1 MGRKIVKKINTNTK
15 YKHTQ
20 MKWNLNNKLWIL
32 GILAVSMFVFT
43 CNVQKSA
50 VKRDA
55 NGKILV
61 DTNPSSAYLTPAES
75 MKSFHLPKGYRLEL
89 VASEPMIHEP
99 VAITWDGNGRMFV
112 AEMNTYMQDAEG
124 TGEMN
129 PVCNVKR
136 LEDTNGDGKMDKAVV
151 FIDSLL
157 LPRLILAL
165 DDRLL
170 VAETNV
176 NHIYSYRDT
185 DNDGVADEKK
195 LVYRNDFV
203 NTNNL
208 EHQKSGLVWNL
219 DNKMYVT
226 YQDVRYKYD
235 NGMLKT
241 EQLINGSGG
250 QWGLAN
256 DNYGRL
262 FYSTAG
268 GENPALDFQQNP
280 YFGRF
285 DAANQFDNEFQ
296 SVWPI
301 ISTPDVQGG
310 LARLRPDST
319 LNHFTACAGQSVF
332 RGTAFPADANGDLF
346 IPEPVGRLIRRAKV
360 INTDGKI
367 TLKNAYE
374 KEEFIASTDMNFRPV
389 NSATGPD
396 GCLYIVDMYRGIIQE
411 GNWTK
416 KGTYLRKQI
425 DQKKF
430 DKNIGRGRIYR
441 VVYDGIKPDK
451 TPPRMLSLPTSQLV
465 QYLSHPNGW
474 WRDNAQKIM
483 VVRGEKEVVP
493 ALREV
498 ALNSPTQ
505 LARIHALWTMN
516 GLNSLDRPTLLAA
529 LKDKD
534 AEVRKTALW
543 ICEEPIR
550 AGDDKLIDEVATLR
564 NDPSADVR
572 YQLALSLRFN
582 NSEKAQG
589 IISDLL
595 KAYPENKILAESQ
608 KKYQN
613 YLVSKA
619 EAEKNSKLM
628 AATDQKLIKDGALI
642 FKQLCATC
650 HGADGKGVINGGK
663 DMPAP
668 PLAGAKDVNG
678 DPEKLIKILLHGLSG
693 PVDGKTYA
701 DIMPPLGGNTDEYI
715 ASVISYIRNDM
726 GNKASVVKPDLV
738 KKVRQ
743 VSSGRTTPWTIKE
756 LDAAKK

>member
-1 MGRKIVKKINTNTK
+1 MQLIKR
-15 YKHTQ
+15 
-20 MKWNLNNKLWIL
+20 NLNSTHLIL
-32 GILAVSMFVFT
+32 GILFVSMSVYT
-43 CNVQKSA
+43 CKVKQNA

-55 NGKILV
+55 EGKIV
-61 DTNPSSAYLTPAES
+61 VNTNPSSAYLSPEES
-75 MKSFHLPKGYRLEL
+75 LKAFHIQKGYKLEL
-89 VASEPMIHEP
+89 VATEPMIHEP
-99 VAITWDGNGRMFV
+99 VAIAWDGDGRMFV

-124 TGEMN
+124 TGEMS
-129 PVCNVKR
+129 PVCKIKR

-151 FIDSLL
+151 FIDNLL

-170 VAETNV
+170 VGETNS

-185 DNDGVADEKK
+185 NDDGVADEKK
-195 LVYRNDFV
+195 MVFRNDEV

-208 EHQKSGLVWNL
+208 EHQKSGLIWNL
-219 DNKMYVT
+219 DNKMYLT

-256 DNYGRL
+256 DDYGRL
-262 FYSTAG
+262 FYSSAG
-268 GENPALDFQQNP
+268 GETPALDFQQNP
-280 YFGRF
+280 YFGRL
-285 DAANQFDNEFQ
+285 DVQNQLDKGFQ
-296 SVWPI
+296 DVWPVI
-301 ISTPDVQGG
+301 ATPDVQGG
-310 LARLRPDST
+310 LSRLRADST

-332 RGTAFPADANGDLF
+332 RGNSLPADANGDLF

-360 INTDGKI
+360 VNTDGMI
-367 TLKNAYE
+367 TLKNAYD
-374 KEEFIASTDMNFRPV
+374 KEEFIATTDMNFRPV
-389 NSATGPD
+389 NSVTGPD

-425 DQKKF
+425 DEKKF

-451 TPPRMLSLPTSQLV
+451 TPPRMLSIPTSQLV

-483 VVRGEKEVVP
+483 VVRGDKAVVP

-498 ALNSPTQ
+498 ALNSPVQ

-550 AGDDKLIDEVATLR
+550 AGDETLVNGVAFLK

-572 YQLALSLRFN
+572 FQLALSLRFN
-582 NSEKAQG
+582 NSEKAQS
-589 IISDLL
+589 IIADLQQG
-595 KAYPENKILAESQ
+595 YPDNKILNESQ
-608 KKYQN
+608 RRYQN
-613 YLVSKA
+613 YIKSKT
-619 EAEKNSKLM
+619 EADQKSKLM
-628 AATDQKLIKDGALI
+628 AAADQKLIKDGALI

-650 HGADGKGVINGGK
+650 HGADGKGINNGGK

-693 PVDGKTYA
+693 PVDGKVYA

-726 GNKASVVKPDLV
+726 GNKAAVVKPELV

-743 VSSGRTTPWTIKE
+743 ESLSRTTPWTMKE

>member
-1 MGRKIVKKINTNTK
+1 MKVK
-15 YKHTQ
+15 
-20 MKWNLNNKLWIL
+20 NLNNNYLIL

-43 CNVQKSA
+43 CKVKQNA

-55 NGKILV
+55 EGKIVV
-61 DTNPSSAYLTPAES
+61 DTNPSSAYLTPGES
-75 MKSFHLPKGYRLEL
+75 MKSFHLPKGYRMEL

-99 VAITWDGNGRMFV
+99 VAITWDGNGRMYV

-129 PVCNVKR
+129 AVCRIKR
-136 LEDTNGDGKMDKAVV
+136 LEDTDGDGKMDKVVV

-170 VAETNV
+170 VGETNY
-176 NHIYSYRDT
+176 NHIHSYRDT
-185 DNDGVADEKK
+185 NGDGVADEKK
-195 LVYRNDFV
+195 MVFRNDAAS
-203 NTNNL
+203 TNNL
-208 EHQKSGLVWNL
+208 EHQKSGLIWNL

-241 EQLINGSGG
+241 ENLINGSGG

-262 FYSTAG
+262 FYSAAG
-268 GENPALDFQQNP
+268 GETPALDFQQNP

-285 DAANQFDNEFQ
+285 DAQNQFDDEFRA
-296 SVWPI
+296 VWPI

-310 LARLRPDST
+310 VRRLRPDST

-332 RGTAFPADANGDLF
+332 RGNALPADAIGDLF

-360 INTDGKI
+360 INTDGMI
-367 TLKNAYE
+367 TLKNTYN

-389 NSATGPD
+389 NSMTGPD

-416 KGTYLRKQI
+416 KGTFLRQQI
-425 DQKKF
+425 DEKKF

-451 TPPRMLSLPTSQLV
+451 TPPRMLSVPSAQLV

-483 VVRGEKEVVP
+483 VVRGDKSVVP

-498 ALNSPTQ
+498 ALNSPSQ
-505 LARIHALWTMN
+505 LARIHAFWTMN

-529 LKDKD
+529 FKDKD

-543 ICEEPIR
+543 ISEESLR
-550 AGDDKLIDEVATLR
+550 AGDDKLVNEVAFLK

-582 NSEKAQG
+582 KSDKAQA
-589 IISDLL
+589 IIADMMKS
-595 KAYPENKILAESQ
+595 YPDHKILRESQ
-608 KKYQN
+608 SKYQN
-613 YLVSKA
+613 YLKSKEDAEKKSKMMA
-619 EAEKNSKLM
+619 EA
-628 AATDQKLIKDGALI
+628 DQKLIKDGALI

-650 HGADGKGVINGGK
+650 HGADGKGINNGK

-693 PVDGKTYA
+693 PVDGKSYA

-726 GNKASVVKPDLV
+726 GNKASVVKTELV

-743 VSSGRTTPWTIKE
+743 ESANRTSPWTMKE

>member
-1 MGRKIVKKINTNTK
+1 VS
-15 YKHTQ
+15 Q
-20 MKWNLNNKLWIL
+20 NKL
-32 GILAVSMFVFT
+32 
-43 CNVQKSA
+43 
-50 VKRDA
+50 KRDET
-55 NGKILV
+55 GKIIV
-61 DTNPSSAYLTPAES
+61 NTNPSSAYLSPQES
-75 MKSFHLPKGYRLEL
+75 MKAIHLQKGYRLEL

-99 VAITWDGNGRMFV
+99 VAITWDGNGRMYV
-112 AEMNTYMQDAEG
+112 AEMNTYMQDADG
-124 TGEMN
+124 TGEMRPN
-129 PVCNVKR
+129 CKIKR
-136 LEDTNGDGKMDKAVV
+136 LEDTNGDGKMDRATV

-170 VAETNV
+170 VGETNY
-176 NHIYSYRDT
+176 NHIYSYKDT
-185 DNDGVADEKK
+185 DGDGIADEKK
-195 LVYRNDFV
+195 MVFRNDFI

-226 YQDVRYKYD
+226 YQDVRYKYE

-241 EQLINGSGG
+241 EHLLNGSGG

-262 FYSTAG
+262 FYSAAG
-268 GENPALDFQQNP
+268 AENPALDFQQNP

-285 DAANQFDNEFQ
+285 DARDQLDKDFQ
-296 SVWPI
+296 AVWPI

-310 LARLRPDST
+310 LGRLRNDST
-319 LNHFTACAGQSVF
+319 LNHFTACSGQSIF
-332 RGTAFPADANGDLF
+332 RGNSLPSDVIGDLF
-346 IPEPVGRLIRRAKV
+346 IPEPVGRLIRRAKL

-367 TLKNAYE
+367 TLKNAYDQ
-374 KEEFIASTDMNFRPV
+374 EEFISSTDMNFRPV
-389 NSATGPD
+389 NSVTGPD

-411 GNWTK
+411 GAWTR
-416 KGTYLRKQI
+416 KGSYLRKQI
-425 DQKKF
+425 DEKKF

-451 TPPRMLSLPTSQLV
+451 TRPRMLSIPSSQLL
-465 QYLSHPNGW
+465 QYLEHPNGW

-483 VVRGEKEVVP
+483 VLRGDKSVAP
-493 ALREV
+493 SLKKM
-498 ALNSPTQ
+498 ALNSPFQ
-505 LARIHALWTMN
+505 LARIHALWTLN
-516 GLNSLDRPTLLAA
+516 GLNALDRPTLLSA

-543 ICEEPIR
+543 ICEEPLK
-550 AGDDKLIDEVATLR
+550 AGDDALLDQVALLK

-572 YQLALSLRFN
+572 FQLSLSLRFN
-582 NSEKAQG
+582 TREKAQS
-589 IISDLL
+589 IIAELI
-595 KAYPENKILAESQ
+595 KANPNNILGESQ
-608 KKYQN
+608 NKYQN
-613 YLVSKA
+613 DLTAKL
-619 EAEKNSKLM
+619 EAEQKSQLM
-628 AATDQKLIKDGALI
+628 AAADQKLIKDCALI

-650 HGADGKGVINGGK
+650 HGANGKGINNGGK

-693 PVDGKTYA
+693 PIDGKTYA
-701 DIMPPLGGNTDEYI
+701 DIMPPLGANTDEYI

-726 GNKASVVKPDLV
+726 GNQAGVVKPELV

-743 VSSGRTTPWTIKE
+743 SSASRDKPWTLKE
-756 LDAAKK
+756 LSF